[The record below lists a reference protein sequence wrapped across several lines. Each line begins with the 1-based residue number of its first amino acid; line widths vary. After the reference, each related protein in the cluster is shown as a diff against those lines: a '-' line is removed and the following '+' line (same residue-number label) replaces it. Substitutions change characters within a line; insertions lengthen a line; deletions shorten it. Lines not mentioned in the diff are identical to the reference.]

1 MVLIFFFKHV
11 WIFQIFYKEHI
22 NYKEKKKFYASV
34 LLRLSCIFLSS
45 ENNFFF
51 SHI

>member
-1 MVLIFFFKHV
+1 MVLIFLFKHI

-34 LLRLSCIFLSS
+34 LLRLSRIFLPS
-45 ENNFFF
+45 ENKFFF
-51 SHI
+51 SLI